1 MLTGQATKRL
11 PKSKV
16 TSSREP
22 PAPARACAG
31 QRRRDT
37 RGGGTV
43 GDQQGQE
50 GASRRLR
57 RRSRRTTAPKDGPGH
72 PTLACDDG
80 PSAMH
85 SSRHSAP
92 RKPSRGLTLQ
102 LSLTSSSSGP
112 LSSSSSSSLRRWE
125 QQRRFSPRVSEVAQK
140 TAAKPQLEKILL
152 RGVFLEKGWRL
163 AEPTP
168 NKGMVFTQ
176 HLCSGPERGGPTLQ
190 VLRPLRTSV
199 PQNALFCEGK

>member
-80 PSAMH
+80 PSARH

-140 TAAKPQLEKILL
+140 TAAKPQLAKILL
-152 RGVFLEKGWRL
+152 ASDTHGALSL
-163 AEPTP
+163 ADHC
-168 NKGMVFTQ
+168 TQ
-176 HLCSGPERGGPTLQ
+176 GP
-190 VLRPLRTSV
+190 PLRRSCAYTD
-199 PQNALFCEGK
+199 PGLLTHEAP

>member
-80 PSAMH
+80 PSARH

-140 TAAKPQLEKILL
+140 TAAKPQLEEMLL
-152 RGVFLEKGWRL
+152 
-163 AEPTP
+163 
-168 NKGMVFTQ
+168 
-176 HLCSGPERGGPTLQ
+176 LQ
-190 VLRPLRTSV
+190 VSDPITLAAAVMSAVTNVASQAYLRFSRCSKARRKGGSRACIP
-199 PQNALFCEGK
+199 

>member
-140 TAAKPQLEKILL
+140 TAAKPQLEKMLL
-152 RGVFLEKGWRL
+152 QHEAIALPRKRRTYVYEARL
-163 AEPTP
+163 GQAEPEARAWE
-168 NKGMVFTQ
+168 NFA
-176 HLCSGPERGGPTLQ
+176 L
-190 VLRPLRTSV
+190 PL
-199 PQNALFCEGK
+199 P

>member
-1 MLTGQATKRL
+1 MGVAHRSGDEEVAEEQGDVEPR
-11 PKSKV
+11 
-16 TSSREP
+16 TSGAGASLR
-22 PAPARACAG
+22 RAAETRHA
-31 QRRRDT
+31 RRRH
-37 RGGGTV
+37 RI

-140 TAAKPQLEKILL
+140 TAAKPQLEEMLL
-152 RGVFLEKGWRL
+152 LLPRDVSQNLWVGPRL
-163 AEPTP
+163 
-168 NKGMVFTQ
+168 VR
-176 HLCSGPERGGPTLQ
+176 S
-190 VLRPLRTSV
+190 
-199 PQNALFCEGK
+199 

>member
-1 MLTGQATKRL
+1 MLLTGQATKRL

-140 TAAKPQLEKILL
+140 TAAKPQYRRNAPYSPDAILPESSVGL
-152 RGVFLEKGWRL
+152 SVGSVFPRAHFPK
-163 AEPTP
+163 TP
-168 NKGMVFTQ
+168 PSGMR
-176 HLCSGPERGGPTLQ
+176 STLD
-190 VLRPLRTSV
+190 LGNFATNCCLHYPLLL
-199 PQNALFCEGK
+199 QN

>member
-140 TAAKPQLEKILL
+140 TA
-152 RGVFLEKGWRL
+152 VFRAIARQGEHPSRKLG
-163 AEPTP
+163 
-168 NKGMVFTQ
+168 
-176 HLCSGPERGGPTLQ
+176 SGATSAPSP
-190 VLRPLRTSV
+190 RP
-199 PQNALFCEGK
+199 PLFCSRFVHVP

>member
-1 MLTGQATKRL
+1 MLLTGQATKRL

-72 PTLACDDG
+72 PTLACDHTPLAHALIPPVRAEEALKLAG
-80 PSAMH
+80 
-85 SSRHSAP
+85 
-92 RKPSRGLTLQ
+92 
-102 LSLTSSSSGP
+102 SSS
-112 LSSSSSSSLRRWE
+112 
-125 QQRRFSPRVSEVAQK
+125 AC
-140 TAAKPQLEKILL
+140 LL
-152 RGVFLEKGWRL
+152 
-163 AEPTP
+163 
-168 NKGMVFTQ
+168 
-176 HLCSGPERGGPTLQ
+176 LQ
-190 VLRPLRTSV
+190 
-199 PQNALFCEGK
+199 